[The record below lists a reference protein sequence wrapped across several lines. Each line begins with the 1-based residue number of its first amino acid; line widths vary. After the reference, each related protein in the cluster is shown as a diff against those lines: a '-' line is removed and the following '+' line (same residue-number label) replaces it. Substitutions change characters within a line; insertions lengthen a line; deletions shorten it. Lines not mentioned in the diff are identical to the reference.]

1 MTKINKS
8 ATNKNILVNS
18 SAQSRPALS
27 NFNFYSGKN
36 VVVTGHTGFKGS
48 WLTAWLKLL
57 GANVTGISLDPP
69 TKPSHFETALIHE
82 GILDLRVD
90 IRDANAIS
98 ESIST
103 IKPDFIFHLA
113 AQSLVYKAFK
123 EPIDT
128 WQTNVMGTVHILNAL
143 RELKNPCVTT
153 LITSDKC
160 YENLEWVWGYRES
173 DRLGGNDPYSA
184 SKASAELAIHS
195 YVKSYFSK
203 EQSKVRIVSARAGNV
218 IGGGDW
224 AADRLI
230 PDCIKSWTKNET
242 AILRNPNSTRP
253 WQHVLEPIGGYLQLA
268 LKVSE
273 DSRLHGE
280 SFNFGPDPAN
290 EYSVLELVSEFSK
303 HWDKVKWGQ
312 SSSVDYQIKESRLL
326 KLNCDKAAQLIDW
339 RAKLNFAQT
348 VKLTAEWYKQF
359 FENPISVKETTNSQ
373 ITNYS
378 DSLQRKINVNK

>member
-1 MTKINKS
+1 MTKINNS
-8 ATNKNILVNS
+8 VMNQSILVNS
-18 SAQSRPALS
+18 SSRTLIAPINL
-27 NFNFYSGKN
+27 NFYSGKN
-36 VVVTGHTGFKGS
+36 VIVTGHTGFKGS

-69 TKPSHFETALIHE
+69 TIPSHFETALIRD

-90 IRDANAIS
+90 IRDANVIS
-98 ESIST
+98 EFITSV
-103 IKPDFIFHLA
+103 KPDFIFHLA
-113 AQSLVYKAFK
+113 AQSLVHKAFN
-123 EPIDT
+123 EPIET
-128 WQTNVMGTVHILNAL
+128 WQTNVMGTVNILNAL
-143 RELKNPCVTT
+143 RELKNPCVAT

-160 YENLEWVWGYRES
+160 YQNLEWVWGYRES
-173 DRLGGNDPYSA
+173 DRLGGNDPYSS

-195 YVKSYFSK
+195 YVNSYFSK
-203 EQSKVRIVSARAGNV
+203 EKSKVRIVSARAGNV

-230 PDCIKSWTKNET
+230 PDCIKSWSKNET
-242 AILRNPNSTRP
+242 AILRNPHSTRP

-290 EYSVLELVSEFSK
+290 EYSVQELVSEFSR
-303 HWDKVKWGQ
+303 HWDKVKWEQ
-312 SSSVDYQIKESRLL
+312 SSSVDSQIKESRLL

-339 RAKLNFAQT
+339 RAKLDFAQT

-359 FENPISVKETTNSQ
+359 FENSTSINETTKLQ
-373 ITNYS
+373 ITNYA
-378 DSLQRKINVNK
+378 DLLQRQRLM

>member
-1 MTKINKS
+1 MTRINNS
-8 ATNKNILVNS
+8 VTNQSTSVNS
-18 SAQSRPALS
+18 SSRTLVAPI

-36 VVVTGHTGFKGS
+36 VIVTGHTGFKGS

-69 TKPSHFETALIHE
+69 TIPSHFETALIRD

-90 IRDANAIS
+90 IRDANVIS
-98 ESIST
+98 EYIAS

-113 AQSLVYKAFK
+113 AQSLVHKAFS
-123 EPIDT
+123 EPIET
-128 WQTNVMGTVHILNAL
+128 WQTNVMGTVNILNAL
-143 RELKNPCVTT
+143 RELKNPCVAT

-160 YENLEWVWGYRES
+160 YQNLEWVWGYRES
-173 DRLGGNDPYSA
+173 DRLGGNDPYSS

-195 YVKSYFSK
+195 YVNSYFSK
-203 EQSKVRIVSARAGNV
+203 EKSKVRIVSARAGNV

-230 PDCIKSWTKNET
+230 PDCIKSWSKNET
-242 AILRNPNSTRP
+242 AILRNPHSTRP

-290 EYSVLELVSEFSK
+290 EYSVQELVSEFSR
-303 HWDKVKWGQ
+303 HWDKVKWEQ
-312 SSSVDYQIKESRLL
+312 SSSVDSQIKESRLL

-359 FENPISVKETTNSQ
+359 FENSTSINETTKLQ
-373 ITNYS
+373 ITNYA
-378 DSLQRKINVNK
+378 DLLQRQRLM

>member
-1 MTKINKS
+1 MTKINNS
-8 ATNKNILVNS
+8 ATNQSILVKS
-18 SAQSRPALS
+18 SSYSLLAPI

-69 TKPSHFETALIHE
+69 SRPSHFETASIRD

-90 IRDANAIS
+90 IRDANVIS
-98 ESIST
+98 ESIAS

-113 AQSLVYKAFK
+113 AQSLVHKAFK
-123 EPIDT
+123 EPIET
-128 WQTNVMGTVHILNAL
+128 WQTNVMGTVNILNAL
-143 RELKNPCVTT
+143 RELKNPCVAT

-160 YENLEWVWGYRES
+160 YQNLEWVWGYRES
-173 DRLGGNDPYSA
+173 DRLGGNDPYSS
-184 SKASAELAIHS
+184 SKASAELAIQS
-195 YVKSYFSK
+195 YVNSYFSREK
-203 EQSKVRIVSARAGNV
+203 SKVRIVSARAGNV

-224 AADRLI
+224 AEDRLI

-242 AILRNPNSTRP
+242 VILRNPYSTRP

-268 LKVSE
+268 LKVSQ

-280 SFNFGPDPAN
+280 SFNFGPDPVN
-290 EYSVLELVSEFSK
+290 EYSVLELVSEFSR
-303 HWDKVKWGQ
+303 HWDKVKWEQ
-312 SSSVDYQIKESRLL
+312 SSSVDSQIKESKLL

-359 FENPISVKETTNSQ
+359 FENSTSIKETTKLQ
-373 ITNYS
+373 ITNYA
-378 DSLQRKINVNK
+378 DLLQRQILT

>member
-1 MTKINKS
+1 MTKINNS
-8 ATNKNILVNS
+8 ATNQSILVNS
-18 SAQSRPALS
+18 SSHSLLVPI

-36 VVVTGHTGFKGS
+36 VLVTGHTGFKGS

-69 TKPSHFETALIHE
+69 SRPSHFETASIRD

-90 IRDANAIS
+90 IRNANVIS
-98 ESIST
+98 ESIAS

-113 AQSLVYKAFK
+113 AQSLVHKAFK
-123 EPIDT
+123 EPIET
-128 WQTNVMGTVHILNAL
+128 WQTNVMGTINILNAL
-143 RELKNPCVTT
+143 RELKNPCVAT

-160 YENLEWVWGYRES
+160 YQNLEWVWGYRES
-173 DRLGGNDPYSA
+173 DRLGGNDPYSS
-184 SKASAELAIHS
+184 SKASAELAIQS
-195 YVKSYFSK
+195 YVNSYFSK
-203 EQSKVRIVSARAGNV
+203 EKSKVRIVSARAGNV

-242 AILRNPNSTRP
+242 VILRNPYSTRP

-268 LKVSE
+268 LKVSQ

-290 EYSVLELVSEFSK
+290 EYSVLELVSEFSR
-303 HWDKVKWGQ
+303 HWDKVKWEQ
-312 SSSVDYQIKESRLL
+312 SSSVSSQIKESRLL

-359 FENPISVKETTNSQ
+359 FENSTSIKETTKLQ
-373 ITNYS
+373 ITNYT
-378 DSLQRKINVNK
+378 DLLQRQIPT